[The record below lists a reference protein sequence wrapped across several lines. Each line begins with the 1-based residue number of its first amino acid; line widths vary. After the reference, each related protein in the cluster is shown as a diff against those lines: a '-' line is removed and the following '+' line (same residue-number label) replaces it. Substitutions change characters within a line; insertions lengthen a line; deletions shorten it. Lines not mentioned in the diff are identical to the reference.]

1 MVDPTGEAIDKTRP
15 STDTRPNWG
24 GQTYFQA
31 TNFTLQD
38 WDDHYR
44 SNNGTAIR
52 VSFNEI
58 DTSFI
63 TPGSFDVINNAINN
77 GTPWT
82 YSFVWNATKQSFTT
96 RTYKDYTVFWDLTFR
111 TEWTLTI
118 TKEWDWWYLW
128 TIRCFDDKYDFT
140 VTEDDRNSPSWLR
153 QGRNMATE
161 ALAKYKYH
169 YQWTPFMIQIV
180 WEKELVGAWYKT
192 SAPTPQ
198 VWQWSTNRWQSSVS
212 SVSLPKTKS
221 TGRANLSN
229 WPLLK

>member
-31 TNFTLQD
+31 VNFTLQD
-38 WDDHYR
+38 WDDHYL

-63 TPGSFDVINNAINN
+63 TPRSFDVINNAINN
-77 GTPWT
+77 GNPWT
-82 YSFVWNATKQSFTT
+82 YTFEWGSAKQSFTT
-96 RTYKDYTVFWDLTFR
+96 RTPKDYTIFWDLTFK

-118 TKEWDWWYLW
+118 SKDGGWSYDWVLKSY
-128 TIRCFDDKYDFT
+128 DDIYDFT
-140 VTEDDRNSPSWLR
+140 VSHDDWTSLNPLR
-153 QGRNMATE
+153 QGRNIQTIW
-161 ALAKYKYH
+161 LDLFKYWLK
-169 YQWTPFMIQIV
+169 WTPFYIQIT
-180 WEKELVGAWYKT
+180 WEKPLQWASTPV
-192 SAPTPQ
+192 PQ

-212 SVSLPKTKS
+212 SVSLPKAKS
-221 TGRANLSN
+221 TGRANLSG